1 MEYTVH
7 LIRRHPEFIS
17 GDTKEVLLQ
26 MELCNILYYLILNF
40 KGGSLKINETSA
52 VFLFVEVCFK
62 PFMIHQPCLPP
73 LFIHTAGLKHIDQGA
88 MRGGARETFL
98 NKLTLNLHKYT

>member
-17 GDTKEVLLQ
+17 GDTRGTTTDGTLQ
-26 MELCNILYYLILNF
+26 YFILLNF
-40 KGGSLKINETSA
+40 KLQGGSLKINETSA
-52 VFLFVEVCFK
+52 LFLFVEVCFK